1 MEWNVV
7 RTCNVDAVR
16 AGLLA
21 LALAACGGTA
31 AEVRDPNGVAVIIGN
46 RDYVNDRV
54 PEVAFAHRDA
64 EAFKRYVLDVLGY
77 DADNVIDLRDASQAE
92 MTGTFGGPGTHEGST
107 LWSYLDPEGG
117 SDVVVFYSGH
127 GAPGQRDRR
136 GYLLPSDANPD
147 TVEINGYPIDLLY
160 ENLGKLEEARGVRVY
175 LDACFSGDSHQG
187 MLIRAASP
195 VAMSPL
201 PPTGAEGLVVLTAA
215 SGTQLASWD
224 EEAGH
229 GMFTHHLLDA
239 LYGEGDGDGDGRVT
253 AGEVKRYLDRHMTR
267 AARRTYR
274 RRQHAGLTGERDAV
288 LAEASAAGAFPERPV
303 ISPVSGGREEAGKKK
318 TEEEVVEPAVSARAV
333 EEMLGMG
340 YPERVAVQ
348 MGLAS
353 AGHDP
358 GPADGVFG
366 VRTRG
371 ALRAWQESKGLEGT
385 GHLTKEQLA
394 ALEALGR
401 EGEKRRAEAEHERKA
416 REEAKR
422 ERLRA
427 VAERKR
433 VDDEAFA
440 RAKAEGT
447 VSAFDGYL
455 SSCGEVCGHGAEA
468 RRSRAEAEERERFR
482 PGKRFRDCEECPEM
496 VVVPA
501 GSFMMGSPGS
511 EEGRDYDEGPV
522 HRVTIGRAFAVGV
535 YEVTFGEWDAC
546 VSGGGC
552 GGHRPDDQGWGRGRR
567 PVINVSG
574 RDAQGYLAW
583 LSGKTGKEYR
593 FLSESE
599 WEYVARAGTRTRYWW
614 GDGIGRNRASCNIC
628 GSRYGRR
635 TAPVGSFPA
644 NAFGLHDVH
653 GNVREWVGDCWNDGY
668 HGAPAD
674 GSAWESGDCS
684 WGVLRGGSWNSIL
697 PGYLR
702 SASREWGI
710 SGRRPYNGFRVART
724 LTP

>member
-46 RDYVNDRV
+46 RNYGNERV
-54 PEVAFAHRDA
+54 PEVSFAHRDA

-77 DADNVIDLRDASQAE
+77 DPDNVIDLRDASQAE

-107 LWSYLDPEGG
+107 LWSYLNPVGG
-117 SDVVVFYSGH
+117 SNVVVFYSGH

-160 ENLGKLEEARGVRVY
+160 ENLGKLEEARGIQVY
-175 LDACFSGDSHQG
+175 LDACFSGDSHGG

-195 VAMSPL
+195 VAMSAV

-267 AARRTYR
+267 AVRRTWR
-274 RRQHAGLTGERDAV
+274 RRQQAGLTGERDAV

-303 ISPVSGGREEAGKKK
+303 FDPVSGGTEEAGKEEAEEAGKKK
-318 TEEEVVEPAVSARAV
+318 TEVMAPPSPSPEEVERGLGLGV
-333 EEMLGMG
+333 EERRLI
-340 YPERVAVQ
+340 Q

-366 VRTRG
+366 IRTRG
-371 ALRAWQESKGLEGT
+371 ALRAWQESMGLEGT
-385 GHLTKEQLA
+385 GHLTGTQLV
-394 ALEALGR
+394 ALEMLGR
-401 EGEKRRAEAEHERKA
+401 EEERRRAEAEAERKA
-416 REEAKR
+416 REAEAREQAER

-427 VAERKR
+427 EAEHKR
-433 VDDEAFA
+433 EDDEAFA

-455 SSCGEVCGHGAEA
+455 SSCGESCGHGAEA
-468 RRSRAEAEERERFR
+468 RRSRAEAEERERFL

-501 GSFMMGSPGS
+501 GSFMMGSPES
-511 EEGRDYDEGPV
+511 EEGRNYDEGPV
-522 HRVTIGRAFAVGV
+522 HRVTFARPFAVGV

-546 VSGGGC
+546 VSGEAVGGIV
-552 GGHRPDDQGWGRGRR
+552 R
-567 PVINVSG
+567 
-574 RDAQGYLAW
+574 
-583 LSGKTGKEYR
+583 TT
-593 FLSESE
+593 
-599 WEYVARAGTRTRYWW
+599 RAGA
-614 GDGIGRNRASCNIC
+614 GG
-628 GSRYGRR
+628 
-635 TAPVGSFPA
+635 
-644 NAFGLHDVH
+644 
-653 GNVREWVGDCWNDGY
+653 
-668 HGAPAD
+668 GA
-674 GSAWESGDCS
+674 
-684 WGVLRGGSWNSIL
+684 
-697 PGYLR
+697 R
-702 SASREWGI
+702 SS
-710 SGRRPYNGFRVART
+710 T
-724 LTP
+724 